1 MFGFKKR
8 ACKTYLQALFMQFD
22 KTFSVLTI
30 NYSLLIRAA
39 NRINYLPMKSTKL
52 FIFIFTIFI
61 ISESCTRQKGYFSVM
76 SHNQAIKP
84 KLEIKQEPILIE
96 KNPVIS
102 EETLVNEPVLTS
114 SNTEVMTLE
123 NAVKGTKYEEKVKA
137 ALRKVEQPNSEIKAE
152 KKEVKMNFVQKIIV
166 KKIQKKM
173 AKNNNLLGFNDW
185 NSFLK
190 IGAILLVIGIVLA
203 IFGLGAI
210 GGLAALI
217 GLIFAIL
224 GLLQQV

>member
-1 MFGFKKR
+1 
-8 ACKTYLQALFMQFD
+8 
-22 KTFSVLTI
+22 
-30 NYSLLIRAA
+30 
-39 NRINYLPMKSTKL
+39 MKSTKL
-52 FIFIFTIFI
+52 FTLIFTIFV
-61 ISESCTRQKGYFSVM
+61 ISESCTSHKGYFSAT

-84 KLEIKQEPILIE
+84 KLEVKQEPVLVENTPI
-96 KNPVIS
+96 IS
-102 EETLVNEPVLTS
+102 EVTPVNEPVLMA
-114 SNTEVMTLE
+114 SNAEITAVE
-123 NAVKGTKYEEKVKA
+123 NAVNGTKYEEKVKA
-137 ALRKVEQPNSEIKAE
+137 ALRKVEQPFSEVKAA
-152 KKEVKMNFVQKIIV
+152 KKEVKMSFVQKIIM

-173 AKNNNLLGFNDW
+173 AKNNNLMGFNDW

>member
-1 MFGFKKR
+1 MN
-8 ACKTYLQALFMQFD
+8 
-22 KTFSVLTI
+22 FSKL
-30 NYSLLIRAA
+30 
-39 NRINYLPMKSTKL
+39 L
-52 FIFIFTIFI
+52 FILLTIFI
-61 ISESCTRQKGYFSVM
+61 LNESCTRQKGYFSVT

-84 KLEIKQEPILIE
+84 KIEPKTQPLLVEKTPIITEEIPVNEPIL
-96 KNPVIS
+96 
-102 EETLVNEPVLTS
+102 TA
-114 SNTEVMTLE
+114 SNTEVLALE
-123 NAVKGTKYEEKVKA
+123 NAVKGTKYEEKTKTI
-137 ALRKVEQPNSEIKAE
+137 LRKVEQPNSEIKTE
-152 KKEVKMNFVQKIIV
+152 QKTVKMNFVQKIIV

-190 IGAILLVIGIVLA
+190 IGVILLGIGIVLA

-210 GGLAALI
+210 GGLSALI

>member
-1 MFGFKKR
+1 
-8 ACKTYLQALFMQFD
+8 
-22 KTFSVLTI
+22 
-30 NYSLLIRAA
+30 
-39 NRINYLPMKSTKL
+39 MKSTKL
-52 FIFIFTIFI
+52 FIFILTIFI
-61 ISESCTRQKGYFSVM
+61 INESCTRQKGYFSVT
-76 SHNQAIKP
+76 SHNQVIKH
-84 KLEIKQEPILIE
+84 KLEVKQESVLVEEMPII
-96 KNPVIS
+96 PQ
-102 EETLVNEPVLTS
+102 ETPVNEPVLTA
-114 SNTEVMTLE
+114 SNAEVVALE

-137 ALRKVEQPNSEIKAE
+137 ALRKMEQPISEIKAE
-152 KKEVKMNFVQKIIV
+152 QKEVKMNFVQKIMV

-210 GGLAALI
+210 GGLSALI

>member
-1 MFGFKKR
+1 M
-8 ACKTYLQALFMQFD
+8 
-22 KTFSVLTI
+22 
-30 NYSLLIRAA
+30 N
-39 NRINYLPMKSTKL
+39 STKL
-52 FIFIFTIFI
+52 LFLVFAIFM
-61 ISESCTRQKGYFSVM
+61 ISESCTSHKGYFSVM
-76 SHNQAIKP
+76 SHNQVIKP
-84 KLEIKQEPILIE
+84 KLEVKQEPILIE

-102 EETLVNEPVLTS
+102 EETLVNEPVLTAL
-114 SNTEVMTLE
+114 NAEIVALE

-152 KKEVKMNFVQKIIV
+152 KKEVKMNFVQKMVV

-173 AKNNNLLGFNDW
+173 AKNNNFAGFNDW

-190 IGAILLVIGIVLA
+190 IGAILLVVGIVLA

-210 GGLAALI
+210 GGLSALI

>member
-1 MFGFKKR
+1 M
-8 ACKTYLQALFMQFD
+8 
-22 KTFSVLTI
+22 
-30 NYSLLIRAA
+30 N
-39 NRINYLPMKSTKL
+39 STKL
-52 FIFIFTIFI
+52 FFIIFTIFI
-61 ISESCTRQKGYFSVM
+61 ISESCTSHKGYFSVT
-76 SHNQAIKP
+76 SHNQAVKP
-84 KLEIKQEPILIE
+84 KLEVKQEPVLVEIMPI
-96 KNPVIS
+96 IS
-102 EETLVNEPVLTS
+102 EDIPVNEPILMA
-114 SNTEVMTLE
+114 SNAEVMALE

-137 ALRKVEQPNSEIKAE
+137 VLRKVEQPNSEIKTE

-173 AKNNNLLGFNDW
+173 AKNNNLMGFNDW

-203 IFGLGAI
+203 IFGLHAI

>member
-1 MFGFKKR
+1 
-8 ACKTYLQALFMQFD
+8 
-22 KTFSVLTI
+22 
-30 NYSLLIRAA
+30 
-39 NRINYLPMKSTKL
+39 MKSTKL

-61 ISESCTRQKGYFSVM
+61 ISESCTSHKGYFSVDL
-76 SHNQAIKP
+76 HNQVVKP
-84 KLEIKQEPILIE
+84 KLEVKPQPVLVE
-96 KNPVIS
+96 NAPVIP
-102 EETLVNEPVLTS
+102 EEIPLSEPVLTA
-114 SNTEVMTLE
+114 SNVEVVALE

-137 ALRKVEQPNSEIKAE
+137 ALRKVEQPNSEIKTE

-173 AKNNNLLGFNDW
+173 AKNNNLAGFNDW

-190 IGAILLVIGIVLA
+190 IGAILLVVGIVLA

-210 GGLAALI
+210 GGLSALI

>member
-1 MFGFKKR
+1 M
-8 ACKTYLQALFMQFD
+8 
-22 KTFSVLTI
+22 
-30 NYSLLIRAA
+30 N
-39 NRINYLPMKSTKL
+39 STKL
-52 FIFIFTIFI
+52 LFLVFVIFVIN
-61 ISESCTRQKGYFSVM
+61 ESCTSHKGYFSVTAY
-76 SHNQAIKP
+76 NQVVKP
-84 KLEIKQEPILIE
+84 KLAVKQEPVLVETTPI
-96 KNPVIS
+96 IS
-102 EETLVNEPVLTS
+102 EDIPVNEPVLMTS
-114 SNTEVMTLE
+114 TVEILALE

-137 ALRKVEQPNSEIKAE
+137 ALRKVEQPISEIKIE

-173 AKNNNLLGFNDW
+173 AKNNSLVGFNDW

-203 IFGLGAI
+203 IVGLGAI

>member
-1 MFGFKKR
+1 MN
-8 ACKTYLQALFMQFD
+8 
-22 KTFSVLTI
+22 LT
-30 NYSLLIRAA
+30 
-39 NRINYLPMKSTKL
+39 KQ

-61 ISESCTRQKGYFSVM
+61 LSESCTSHKGYFSVS
-76 SHNQAIKP
+76 SHNQDIKP
-84 KLEIKQEPILIE
+84 KIKIEPPPVLVENMPILL
-96 KNPVIS
+96 
-102 EETLVNEPVLTS
+102 EEIPVNEPVLTV
-114 SNTEVMTLE
+114 SNSAIVALE
-123 NAVKGTKYEEKVKA
+123 NVAKGTKYGEKIKA
-137 ALRKVEQPNSEIKAE
+137 VLHKVEQPNPEIKANT
-152 KKEVKMNFVQKIIV
+152 KKDEMNFIQKIIV

-173 AKNNNLLGFNDW
+173 AKSNNLAGFNDW

-190 IGAILLVIGIVLA
+190 IGAILLGIGVILA